1 MANGG
6 RRAWLVMKR
15 LNMVQ
20 YDWRCIEVDPVERCF
35 RNKIPMLPG
44 SSEAGKPQAMT
55 MGLLQKSNSM
65 ARKPRV
71 TEKELLSFDTVRK
84 TLYFDDI
91 ALVNR
96 HELDLRVTIQFHSGQ
111 KPYNIEFSFSRERDE
126 FLGVLR
132 QNVSRDVFQAKLMH
146 NDARS
151 GKRRGLDEDNFILMG
166 RGGEAVPEAELAT
179 FYRGLCLKLTI
190 QLDRTR
196 TECIRIS
203 RLKALTDTDALMM
216 IYDEREQLRQHST
229 KIFGLPESEK
239 MVLASK
245 CFLSTEEESE
255 QHLRRRLI
263 ILTNFLVM
271 DTAIFGPTI
280 SSTGSS
286 LLRIDQLFDVSDSE
300 QGGGTENRLETAS
313 HSFYLKTVN
322 DVGNSQSWKIAFAT
336 ASTAH
341 QVRMSLSDMCS
352 RARHLRQMLRDRPF
366 EDNVVKRLIEK
377 VGMIHYLVEGQEL
390 VEARS
395 SDSLFLVR
403 SGGVTQ
409 RCDKL
414 VYRMLR
420 EGSCFGETN
429 FAKGCIS
436 SQFSVHASR
445 TSISVCASGIRFAK
459 CSIAAY
465 SSLWRPHTL
474 ARGAC
479 LRKRKIST
487 QIQITP
493 R

>member
-1 MANGG
+1 
-6 RRAWLVMKR
+6 
-15 LNMVQ
+15 
-20 YDWRCIEVDPVERCF
+20 
-35 RNKIPMLPG
+35 
-44 SSEAGKPQAMT
+44 
-55 MGLLQKSNSM
+55 
-65 ARKPRV
+65 
-71 TEKELLSFDTVRK
+71 
-84 TLYFDDI
+84 
-91 ALVNR
+91 
-96 HELDLRVTIQFHSGQ
+96 
-111 KPYNIEFSFSRERDE
+111 
-126 FLGVLR
+126 
-132 QNVSRDVFQAKLMH
+132 
-146 NDARS
+146 
-151 GKRRGLDEDNFILMG
+151 
-166 RGGEAVPEAELAT
+166 VPEAELAT

-436 SQFSVHASR
+436 SQFSVHANTDAVVVELRRELVRSLTESDQHLCLR
-445 TSISVCASGIRFAK
+445 FWYTFCQVLNRGLLESMETTYPGTWCMSQEKKDLYANSDHTSIVNATANNKTGPDSNDTAGSDKDGETKANKGKANPDTAKGPNAMAMAKVNPLFGQSASSVRAGILRSLSSSSVISMGDDASP
-459 CSIAAY
+459 
-465 SSLWRPHTL
+465 RPT
-474 ARGAC
+474 
-479 LRKRKIST
+479 
-487 QIQITP
+487 
-493 R
+493 